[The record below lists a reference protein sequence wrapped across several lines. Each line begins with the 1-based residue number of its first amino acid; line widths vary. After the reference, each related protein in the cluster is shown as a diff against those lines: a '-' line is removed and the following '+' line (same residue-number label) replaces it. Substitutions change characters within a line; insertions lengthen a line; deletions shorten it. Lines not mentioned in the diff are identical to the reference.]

1 MKTNQRKKR
10 RPTIRREDTVMVISG
25 KEKGRTGRVITV
37 DWKRERLLIE
47 GVNMVTR
54 HTKPNTANQQG
65 GLVKTEAP
73 VHYSNVQLF
82 NPTLNRG
89 VRVKIQT
96 SDAGVKNRVCVKS
109 GDVVRA
115 VVVRTKKEFRR
126 TDGSYIKF
134 DENSAVVIDA
144 KREPVGTRIFGPV
157 ARELRVGKF
166 MRILSLAPE
175 VL

>member
-47 GVNMVTR
+47 GLNMVTR
-54 HTKPNTANQQG
+54 HTKPNAANQQG
-65 GLVKTEAP
+65 GLVKAEAP

-82 NPTLNRG
+82 NPNLNRG

-96 SDAGVKNRVCVKS
+96 SDAGVKNRVCAKS
-109 GDVVRA
+109 G
-115 VVVRTKKEFRR
+115 E
-126 TDGSYIKF
+126 
-134 DENSAVVIDA
+134 VI
-144 KREPVGTRIFGPV
+144 G
-157 ARELRVGKF
+157 
-166 MRILSLAPE
+166 
-175 VL
+175 